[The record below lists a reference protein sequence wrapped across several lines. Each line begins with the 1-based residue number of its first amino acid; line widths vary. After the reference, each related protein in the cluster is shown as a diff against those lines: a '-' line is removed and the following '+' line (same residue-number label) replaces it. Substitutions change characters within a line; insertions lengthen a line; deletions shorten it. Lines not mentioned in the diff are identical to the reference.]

1 MDRIINIR
9 DGHIIN
15 NGFLTRRWVKKAATI
30 KRVIPIPP
38 TKANDCWVMPTNR
51 RMEKVSFRIPT
62 QSLNQS
68 GYLKCLNSE
77 MIFSYRT
84 THTKKME
91 AHTRAC
97 RKTAKLCMMGNLC
110 MDGHL
115 AIKIKYEYTTN
126 SVMADWQWSNTGY
139 KHQGGNG
146 YQAQEWPQDWPSKGS
161 KHGFMLRKKDEDFDN
176 MLIRVTYR

>member
-1 MDRIINIR
+1 MERIININ
-9 DGHIIN
+9 DGSIIKS
-15 NGFLTRRWVKKAATI
+15 GLLTRRCVKKAAI
-30 KRVIPIPP
+30 MRRVIPIPP
-38 TKANDCWVMPTNR
+38 TKANDCWVIPISR

-68 GYLKCLNSE
+68 GYLKRLNSE

-115 AIKIKYEYTTN
+115 ATKIKYEHTTK
-126 SVMADWQWSNTGY
+126 SVIADWKWSNTAY

-146 YQAQEWPQDWPSKGS
+146 YLAQEWPPGWPSMGS
-161 KHGFMLRKKDEDFDN
+161 KHGFMSRKRDQIFDN
-176 MLIRVTYR
+176 IPNRVK

>member
-9 DGHIIN
+9 DGSIIK
-15 NGFLTRRWVKKAATI
+15 NGLLTRRCVKKAAI
-30 KRVIPIPP
+30 MRRVIPIPP
-38 TKANDCWVMPTNR
+38 TTANDCWVIPINK

-62 QSLNQS
+62 QSLSQS

-97 RKTAKLCMMGNLC
+97 RKIAKLCMTWNLC

-115 AIKIKYEYTTN
+115 ATKIKYEHATN
-126 SVMADWQWSNTGY
+126 HMMSNWQWSNTGY

-146 YQAQEWPQDWPSKGS
+146 YLAQEWPSDWPSMGI
-161 KHGFMLRKKDEDFDN
+161 N
-176 MLIRVTYR
+176 MVLCRERGIKILTISPTGLNK